1 MISVLIPTANRP
13 DFLKHSIASVVN
25 QSRLDLIREIIVS
38 DNGSIDVSDVVSG
51 FRNASYSFPIHYVK
65 QVPQLT
71 AGLHFKELLCRA
83 SSEWVAMLADDDMWG
98 RYHLEEA
105 CRLLKKHT
113 EAIAVFGQTICVRN
127 SFRQPI
133 GCIGELI
140 HSFSGSD
147 SQPFD
152 DAFVFKQ
159 GEIFIDALIRTPLD
173 IWAMVVKR
181 EAIERHISVL
191 SDPNAGADSDRFFLW
206 RLNTEGAIVVT
217 REVGL
222 YLRLHDGMAGALMR
236 GRESQK
242 FLEISKA
249 YSLKIIEEARQ
260 EGIPVQEKWAE
271 FWGHLSIEAKQMLIS
286 QSCNDHL
293 LVACNAFGDQ
303 LPSSG
308 QQQGVKAFVTRVVK
322 DILPP
327 FVYRLILKPCVKS
340 LKSRN

>member
-1 MISVLIPTANRP
+1 
-13 DFLKHSIASVVN
+13 
-25 QSRLDLIREIIVS
+25 
-38 DNGSIDVSDVVSG
+38 
-51 FRNASYSFPIHYVK
+51 
-65 QVPQLT
+65 
-71 AGLHFKELLCRA
+71 
-83 SSEWVAMLADDDMWG
+83 
-98 RYHLEEA
+98 
-105 CRLLKKHT
+105 
-113 EAIAVFGQTICVRN
+113 
-127 SFRQPI
+127 
-133 GCIGELI
+133 
-140 HSFSGSD
+140 
-147 SQPFD
+147 
-152 DAFVFKQ
+152 
-159 GEIFIDALIRTPLD
+159 
-173 IWAMVVKR
+173 
-181 EAIERHISVL
+181 
-191 SDPNAGADSDRFFLW
+191 
-206 RLNTEGAIVVT
+206 
-217 REVGL
+217 
-222 YLRLHDGMAGALMR
+222 MAGALMR